1 MTLRIFKLG
10 FFLVAAR
17 AAGGSPVRLAPRSR
31 PPLVSP
37 RALTF
42 SPRAFTQDRRG
53 ARGGRIVLHAATIEV
68 PSGFEHPPRAPVA
81 PRAPRGERGTRRRL
95 LRSTLAAAS
104 AAGEV
109 TVAPPPW
116 WRGSRDARIYL
127 IHLPNADARVIL
139 RDVMR
144 DRGEIAGYVPSSA
157 YLCVVRDPSVAAEI
171 EAALPGSVGDGAQA
185 PSQDLPKPGHGRR
198 RRC

>member
-1 MTLRIFKLG
+1 M
-10 FFLVAAR
+10 
-17 AAGGSPVRLAPRSR
+17 
-31 PPLVSP
+31 
-37 RALTF
+37 
-42 SPRAFTQDRRG
+42 
-53 ARGGRIVLHAATIEV
+53 LHAATIEV

-104 AAGEV
+104 AAGEA

-127 IHLPNADARVIL
+127 IHLPDADARVIL

-157 YLCVVRDPSVAAEI
+157 YLCVVRDLSVAAEL
-171 EAALPGSVGDGAQA
+171 EAAIPGAWLMELKPHHKISPNLVTDDDDDVTTLTTLTTRPREMNDAD
-185 PSQDLPKPGHGRR
+185 PSSSPRTHRR
-198 RRC
+198 RRAPTSPAVPPTPAR